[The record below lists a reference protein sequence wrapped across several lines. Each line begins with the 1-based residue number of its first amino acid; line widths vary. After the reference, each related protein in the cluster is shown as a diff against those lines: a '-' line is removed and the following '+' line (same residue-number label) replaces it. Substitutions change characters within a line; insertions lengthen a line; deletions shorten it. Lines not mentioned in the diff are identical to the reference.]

1 MSAAEFALGLARF
14 AAIALPLLLA
24 ARFWRQAYLDVSG
37 PLAGLVEAVLVLSAL
52 VIGGELLG
60 LVSAMHALPLAAL
73 FVCLALAGWVLARRV
88 TPARLLRQRTAAL
101 SVRQSSTPA
110 DGHGA
115 GRWWQER
122 SAAGARWPVLVGL
135 AAVIGQWCLV
145 TANVLGGGMLSFDSL
160 WYHMPFAGRFAQTGS
175 VTAIQFTQAD
185 PYVAYYP
192 ANSELLHGI
201 GISALRGDLLSPFL
215 NLGWAAV
222 FLLACW
228 CLGERWRV
236 QRHTLLAGCL
246 VLALPVLS
254 TTQPGQ
260 AFNDVAG
267 LAMLVAGVALVA
279 NTGAQRPML
288 AVAGLALGFAIGTKV
303 TFLVPGLA
311 IVLGAPLL
319 APVGERLRAFALLAG
334 GVVLAGGWWYLRD
347 ALDVGNPIG
356 QRLQIGPLVIS
367 GPRSAL
373 AAEQQGTVLANL
385 KHLPLWGSRFAPGLS
400 HALGILWPLVLV
412 ATVFG
417 CVAGVALLRDPLARL
432 IALTGSLAGLVY
444 FVLPTSASGI
454 ARGTTLFEAN
464 LRYATPAIAL
474 GAVLVPIILSRRWPR
489 LVGRASLALL
499 TLLLA
504 SQLEHSVWPSQPA
517 RHAAFL
523 VGAAVLLGLP
533 AAARRLAPILATRRP
548 ALAVVAVAV
557 TVALAGSAFVVQRHY
572 YQRRYLTGAGAV
584 GTGLSSDGGLY
595 IWAQHISHA
604 RIALYG
610 ALTQYPLYGARD
622 TNRVDYLGRHTST
635 GGFVPIA
642 DCHLWK
648 ATINAGHYDYV
659 VLSPSQTG
667 PVPLSWTAG
676 DPAVTLALHPGPGYY
691 VYQLHGRLQ
700 GSLCPRV

>member
-1 MSAAEFALGLARF
+1 MSAAESALGVARL

-24 ARFWRQAYLDVSG
+24 VRFWRRAYLDVSG
-37 PLAGLVEAVLVLSAL
+37 PLAVLVEAVLVLSGL
-52 VIGGELLG
+52 VIGAELLG
-60 LVSAMHALPLAAL
+60 LVSAMRALPLAAL
-73 FVCLALAGWVLARRV
+73 FVGLAIAGWVLAHRV
-88 TPARLLRQRTAAL
+88 TPAGSQQRRSASLA
-101 SVRQSSTPA
+101 
-110 DGHGA
+110 A
-115 GRWWQER
+115 GRAARRAASGASGPAGPR
-122 SAAGARWPVLVGL
+122 SAGGDARWPVLV
-135 AAVIGQWCLV
+135 AVAMVIAQWCEG
-145 TANVLGGGMLSFDSL
+145 TANVIGGGMLSFDSL

-201 GISALRGDLLSPFL
+201 GISALRGDTLSPML
-215 NLGWAAV
+215 NLVWAAV

-228 CLGERWRV
+228 CVGQRWRV

-260 AFNDVAG
+260 AFSDVAG
-267 LAMLVAGVALVA
+267 LAMLLAGIALVA
-279 NTGAQRPML
+279 NTGAQRSML
-288 AVAGLALGFAIGTKV
+288 AVAGLALGFALGTKV
-303 TFLVPGLA
+303 TFLIPGLA
-311 IVLGAPLL
+311 VAFGAPLL
-319 APVGERLRAFALLAG
+319 APVGERLRALALLVG

-347 ALDVGNPIG
+347 ALYVGNPIG
-356 QRLQIGPLVIS
+356 QRLQIGPLVLA

-385 KHLPLWGSRFAPGLS
+385 KHLSLWGSRFAPGLS
-400 HALGILWPLVLV
+400 HALGVLWPLVLL
-412 ATVFG
+412 ATVLG
-417 CVAGVALLRDPLARL
+417 CVGGIVLLRDPLARL

-454 ARGTTLFEAN
+454 AQGTTLFEAN
-464 LRYATPAIAL
+464 LRYATPAIAVGTL
-474 GAVLVPIILSRRWPR
+474 LVPIILSQRRPR
-489 LVGRASLALL
+489 LVGPASLVLL
-499 TLLLA
+499 AVLLA
-504 SQLEHSVWPSQPA
+504 SQLEQSVWPAQPA

-523 VGAAVLLGLP
+523 AGTTALMLLPVLV
-533 AAARRLAPILATRRP
+533 RRLAPTFAVGRR
-548 ALAVVAVAV
+548 ALALMAVGL
-557 TVALAGSAFVVQRHY
+557 ALIAAAAFVVQRHY
-572 YQRRYLTGAGAV
+572 YSRRYLTGSGAV

-595 IWAQHISHA
+595 SWAQHISHA

-622 TNRVDYLGRHTST
+622 TNRVDYLGRHTSD

-642 DCHLWK
+642 DCRLWR
-648 ATINAGHYDYV
+648 ATVNAGHYDYI

-667 PVPLSWTAG
+667 PVPLSWTAA

-691 VYQLHGRLQ
+691 VYRVHGQLQ
-700 GSLCPRV
+700 GSHCPQA